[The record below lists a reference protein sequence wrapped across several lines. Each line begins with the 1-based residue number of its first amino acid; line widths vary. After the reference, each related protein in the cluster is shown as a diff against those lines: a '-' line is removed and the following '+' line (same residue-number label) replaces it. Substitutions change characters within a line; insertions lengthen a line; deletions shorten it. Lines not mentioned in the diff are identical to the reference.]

1 MVAFAMTCA
10 ALCLPYPCRV
20 ARRCRRVPWSR
31 TKRTCALLPFYAFL
45 LSCVDAG
52 QVRCTEPWTPCSLLA
67 VALVPRFAPLLEL
80 VRAHMWQKLQLYDMI
95 HVFYVN
101 NLAIFHLVSRPHV
114 AMIDKPYCSP
124 HRIPHTILRTPGSRH
139 NTLYSLQDQET
150 L

>member
-67 VALVPRFAPLLEL
+67 VALVPRFAPLLVH

-114 AMIDKPYCSP
+114 AMIDKPYSC
-124 HRIPHTILRTPGSRH
+124 IVI
-139 NTLYSLQDQET
+139 
-150 L
+150 